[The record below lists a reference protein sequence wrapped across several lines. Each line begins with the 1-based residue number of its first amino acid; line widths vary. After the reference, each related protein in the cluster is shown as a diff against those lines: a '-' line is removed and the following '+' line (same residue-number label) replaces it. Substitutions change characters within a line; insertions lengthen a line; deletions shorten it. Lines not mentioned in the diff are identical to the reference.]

1 MKRIMKKIAPTI
13 FKKRNWF
20 CFLVMFVIGIE
31 LTACNTVSTT
41 QKSDTF
47 SNPNLLAGH
56 YNSQLGL
63 AYLQNGDRLLAKQK
77 LLLALQQAP
86 NSAEVQDAMAYFLE
100 ISGDTAQAQ
109 IHYLR
114 AIQCAPDKGAPL
126 NNYGVFLCRSGQ
138 YDLGEQQFL
147 AAVQDTH
154 YLNTAEA
161 YENAGLC
168 AQAKPDEEKALH
180 YFQQAIIKDPHRVNA
195 WLGLAQISDDQHHP
209 QLAQRYYDAYK
220 TLTSQTNNSDQNESY
235 GSNE

>member
-1 MKRIMKKIAPTI
+1 M
-13 FKKRNWF
+13 KKRNLF
-20 CFLVMFVIGIE
+20 RLLVPIVMLVIGIE
-31 LTACNTVSTT
+31 MTACNTTSTGQKNSTFT
-41 QKSDTF
+41 Q
-47 SNPNLLAGH
+47 PNLLAGH

-63 AYLQNGDRLLAKQK
+63 AYLQKGDRLLAKQK

-114 AIQCAPDKGAPL
+114 AIQCAPDKGAAL
-126 NNYGVFLCRSGQ
+126 NNYGVFLCRTGQ
-138 YDLGEQQFL
+138 YDLGKQQFL
-147 AAVQDTH
+147 AAVQDTQ

-168 AQAKPDEEKALH
+168 AQAKPDEEKALR

-195 WLGLAQISDDQHHP
+195 WLGLAQISYDQHHP
-209 QLAQRYYDAYK
+209 QLAQQYYDEYK
-220 TLTSQTNNSDQNESY
+220 TLTRLSNNGDQNESTRM
-235 GSNE
+235 NEQN